1 MRSIL
6 HEQQNTTLTLN
17 HTYAHFFVVVYQT
30 TTDRWKRNDYPKA
43 QTCPPMTSFLDKINN
58 YIKSLDNDTLTALQS
73 ISLEKKFKKGH
84 LLLRQNEICG
94 KSYLLVKGI
103 ARKYYIN
110 DSKEIT
116 TELYFENDLAI
127 SFDSYAL
134 QQPSRE
140 FIEALTDVT
149 VSVTYYQAFQE
160 AKAKY
165 PKLLSLDL
173 MLAEYYAMWV
183 ENRLFQFHTLT
194 ATERYLDI
202 LDKSPHIVQAIPLT
216 IIASYLG
223 ISLETLSRIR
233 AKI

>member
-1 MRSIL
+1 
-6 HEQQNTTLTLN
+6 
-17 HTYAHFFVVVYQT
+17 
-30 TTDRWKRNDYPKA
+30 
-43 QTCPPMTSFLDKINN
+43 MTSYIDKINN
-58 YIKSLDNDTLTALQS
+58 YIKDLDNEASTALQS
-73 ISLEKKFKKGH
+73 ISSEKNYKKGD

-94 KSYLLVKGI
+94 KSYLLTNGI

-110 DSKEIT
+110 DGKEIT
-116 TELYFENDLAI
+116 TELYFENDLAV
-127 SFDSYAL
+127 SFDSYTL

-140 FIEALTDVT
+140 FIEALTDIT
-149 VSVTYYQAFQE
+149 VSITHYQAFQD
-160 AKAKY
+160 AKLKF

-183 ENRLFQFHTLT
+183 ENRLFQFHTKT
-194 ATERYLDI
+194 ATERYLEI
-202 LDKSPHIVQAIPLT
+202 LSLSPHIVQTIPLT